1 MTSMLLRLS
10 RPLAFL
16 AAIPWSDAFFLGVF
30 RRGLLDHRSH
40 DRLVR
45 ADPVGDGVPLVAIPL
60 QELHRAAALVVHAR
74 HLERLH
80 EPGRAERFQLL
91 VVDVEMLEAP
101 ADLVACHRL
110 ALAELLLRR

>member
-1 MTSMLLRLS
+1 MTSMLLTLS

-16 AAIPWSDAFFLGVF
+16 AAVAWGDAFLLGVL
-30 RRGLLDHRSH
+30 RGRLLDHRTH

-80 EPGRAERFQLL
+80 EPGRAERLQLL
-91 VVDVEMLEAP
+91 VVDVEVLEAP
-101 ADLVACHRL
+101 ADLVAGHRL
-110 ALAELLLRR
+110 ALAELLLRG